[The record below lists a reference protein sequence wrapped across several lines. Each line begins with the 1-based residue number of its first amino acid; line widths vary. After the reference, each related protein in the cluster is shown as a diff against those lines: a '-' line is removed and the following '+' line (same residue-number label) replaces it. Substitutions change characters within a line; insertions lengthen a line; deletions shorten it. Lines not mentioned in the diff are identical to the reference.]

1 MFRCLRIF
9 ASKSELTSRAKIQ
22 LLELKCKYFVQIF
35 QWNTQKIHHMSDNQV
50 LRSIVEHLRYH
61 NGLKQKQIAQS
72 LGVSPQYFSDLLN
85 GRYQLSQLM
94 RERLVR
100 AFPATEYLLEQP
112 VGAGRSGSSMG
123 SSLPGGEFRVQSG
136 SASVAQADGEASDAL
151 RQAALRPHIPYTAAA
166 GRLTEALTG
175 IGSGECEMRPM
186 VGGVADYDFSISVSG
201 ESMEPTYVDG
211 DTLLCRFIRE
221 RTFIQWGQPHVIDTT
236 QGIVLKRI
244 LPGASAE
251 SIICRSDN
259 GALYPDFEVPGADI
273 FSLSLVVGL
282 VRGPGHRA

>member
-1 MFRCLRIF
+1 
-9 ASKSELTSRAKIQ
+9 
-22 LLELKCKYFVQIF
+22 
-35 QWNTQKIHHMSDNQV
+35 MSDNQV

-123 SSLPGGEFRVQSG
+123 SSLSGGEFLAQSG
-136 SASVAQADGEASDAL
+136 SASVAQADGEASDA
-151 RQAALRPHIPYTAAA
+151 RSKAPLRPHIPYTAAA

-175 IGSGECEMRPM
+175 IGTGECEMRPM
-186 VGGVADYDFSISVSG
+186 VGGVTDYDFSISVSG

-221 RTFIQWGQPHVIDTT
+221 RTFIQWGQPHVLDTT